1 MSTSNDSSTSF
12 RYFLAGLKP
21 LRKATF
27 WIPIGI
33 IALVGLGLWQY
44 RNQTN
49 QANQISPFPLGD
61 KKLLP
66 DAPLLPNAQLPSTQW
81 IGKEPTENTK
91 TVNKNN
97 RIPENSFSSDPT
109 IAPSRSK
116 SGGKIPTDTVVN
128 SLVSDLNPLGG
139 DSSQSGKNNV
149 LDILRQNNRSST
161 LFAPLLPNRANQ
173 NSARSSGLLPEDDP
187 RANNYRVIFPRGFN
201 APIQTESP
209 LERAVNRE
217 SASAPQNF
225 PQPSAYQNSTTARG
239 QGQSQGQGQGQG
251 QTAPS
256 QTSLYSNSYQPPTYQ
271 QPGTGANSAGGN
283 NYSGNPNNATAN
295 APAQPPAP
303 GGGGGFQ
310 SGF

>member
-1 MSTSNDSSTSF
+1 MSTSNDSSTTF

-33 IALVGLGLWQY
+33 LALVGLGLWQY

-61 KKLLP
+61 KKLP
-66 DAPLLPNAQLPSTQW
+66 SDAQLLPGTQW
-81 IGKEPTENTK
+81 IWKEPTENTN
-91 TVNKNN
+91 TFTLNKNN
-97 RIPENSFSSDPT
+97 RIPENVFSSDPT
-109 IAPSRSK
+109 IAPSGSK
-116 SGGKIPTDTVVN
+116 SRGKISSDGIVN
-128 SLVSDLNPLGG
+128 SLVSDLNPL
-139 DSSQSGKNNV
+139 DADPSQSGKNNV
-149 LDILRQNNRSST
+149 QDILRQNNRSST

-173 NSARSSGLLPEDDP
+173 NSARSSGFVPEDDP

-201 APIQTESP
+201 TPTQTESP

-217 SASAPQNF
+217 AASAS
-225 PQPSAYQNSTTARG
+225 QNSTISRG
-239 QGQSQGQGQGQG
+239 QSQSQSQGQGQGQG
-251 QTAPS
+251 QIAPS
-256 QTSLYSNSYQPPTYQ
+256 QPSLYYNSYQPPTYQ
-271 QPGTGANSAGGN
+271 SPGTGANSAGGN
-283 NYSGNPNNATAN
+283 SYGGNPNNNATAN